1 MKTLIKLLFLVA
13 IISLVAACNKS
24 ESLVNYGDA
33 GLKSAQPVTVTVPF
47 EAHML
52 GTPILID
59 FENSE
64 CAQQGNPVHVIAEAA
79 GTATHMGIVHITFDF
94 CAGGQDPDIT
104 VPHMTV
110 GPGSYVLTAANGD
123 ELFLHTEGGAVIFGR
138 TEEHPEYVID
148 YWRYP
153 YTITGGTG
161 RFEGASGEIFS
172 DDYDTSLNEKSV
184 HNWYGEI
191 TLVKGIR

>member
-1 MKTLIKLLFLVA
+1 MKLLRLITLLFVF
-13 IISLVAACNKS
+13 
-24 ESLVNYGDA
+24 A
-33 GLKSAQPVTVTVPF
+33 GLLAGCSKDEVTPNNEELLKSAQPVTVTVPF

-64 CAQQGNPVHVIAEAA
+64 CAQQGNPVHVIAEAE
-79 GTATHMGIVHITFDF
+79 GTATHMGKVHITFDF

-110 GPGSYVLTAANGD
+110 GGGSYVLTAANGD
-123 ELFLHTEGGAVIFGR
+123 ELFLSTKGGAVLFGR
-138 TEEHPEYVID
+138 TDEHPETVID
-148 YWRYP
+148 YWKYP

-161 RFEGASGEIFS
+161 NFEGATGEIFT
-172 DDYDTSLNEKSV
+172 DDYDTSLNEQSV

-191 TLVKGIR
+191 TLVKGKR